1 MRIHAEVGLLSRTTG
16 ETDMQWNRI
25 AVAAL
30 FLTLGSLPV
39 SKVALAGEQNPD
51 SAHQPR
57 SFTPRLADMQLTN
70 QLGQT
75 ISLSQLMDRD
85 NNLLFAFFFTQCITI
100 CTTTTFAL
108 KSVEQAVPADTLLAM
123 ISIDPDNDNPEVLAE
138 YAEEHRLNA
147 PRWQLLTGEK
157 KDLEKL
163 QRSLASYRGNK
174 MNHNT
179 SIFVKK
185 SGSSSVTE
193 VTDNFKI
200 IPKLFKQD

>member
-1 MRIHAEVGLLSRTTG
+1 
-16 ETDMQWNRI
+16 MQWNRI
-25 AVAAL
+25 AIAAL
-30 FLTLGSLPV
+30 FLALGSLHAPV
-39 SKVALAGEQNPD
+39 LAQAEDQNPD
-51 SAHQPR
+51 STHQPR
-57 SFTPRLADMQLTN
+57 SFTPRLTDIQLTN

-75 ISLSQLMDRD
+75 IPLSQLMSRD

-123 ISIDPDNDNPEVLAE
+123 ISIDPDNDNPDVLAE
-138 YAEEHRLNA
+138 YAREHRLKA
-147 PRWQLLTGEK
+147 PRWQLLTGNK
-157 KDLEKL
+157 KDLEYL

-185 SGSSSVTE
+185 SGSSAVTE

-200 IPKLFKQD
+200 IPKLFKPD

>member
-1 MRIHAEVGLLSRTTG
+1 
-16 ETDMQWNRI
+16 MQWNRV
-25 AVAAL
+25 AVASL
-30 FLTLGSLPV
+30 FLALGSLP
-39 SKVALAGEQNPD
+39 APTPAQAGDQNLPPT
-51 SAHQPR
+51 HQPR

-70 QLGQT
+70 QLGQS
-75 ISLSQLMDRD
+75 IPLSQLMDRD

-138 YAEEHRLNA
+138 YAEEHRLDA
-147 PRWQLLTGEK
+147 PRWQLLTGNK
-157 KDLEKL
+157 KDLENL

-179 SIFVKK
+179 SIFMKK
-185 SGSSSVTE
+185 SGSSAITE